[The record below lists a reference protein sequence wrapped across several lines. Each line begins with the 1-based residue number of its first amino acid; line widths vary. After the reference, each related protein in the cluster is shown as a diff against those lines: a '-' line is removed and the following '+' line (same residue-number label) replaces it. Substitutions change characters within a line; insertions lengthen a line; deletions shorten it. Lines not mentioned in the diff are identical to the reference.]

1 MKIALP
7 LACLIAVALPAIAQ
21 PQQAPAPKPPPTREA
36 PVPSSRDDKAM
47 AAWIA
52 AHIDLGEYEF
62 VDTTSTRAYF
72 LSAPDPD
79 LAKPLMRAN
88 RRTEFFTPQ
97 SSRLGFRYRST
108 VSLIELDC
116 ANTRSRVLG
125 VDAFEGSNLQGELR
139 NVEEQD
145 PAWRYPRENAI
156 AERELYLA
164 CAARAKMIADAP
176 KPAPPA
182 SLLR

>member
-1 MKIALP
+1 MRRLLLVG
-7 LACLIAVALPAIAQ
+7 LAAVALPALAQ
-21 PQQAPAPKPPPTREA
+21 PAQSPSPRPPPTREA
-36 PVPSSRDDKAM
+36 PVPSSRDEKSM
-47 AAWIA
+47 AAWVA

-62 VDTTSTRAYF
+62 VDSTSTRAYF

-88 RRTEFFTPQ
+88 RRAELFAPQ

-116 ANTRSRVLG
+116 ANTRMRILG
-125 VDAFEGSNLQGELR
+125 TDAFEGSNLQGERR

-145 PAWRYPRENAI
+145 PQWRYPRENAI

-164 CAARAKMIADAP
+164 CAARAEMIAGAP
-176 KPAPPA
+176 KPAPAA